1 MIHEKGAFR
10 ELGYKRAKKRSRKCS
25 LNTCHRWPKPKLQR
39 HDNKWTS
46 LQPRLRQWQ
55 SPFSQTSS
63 AGTLVREEWGIWG
76 RLLQQCL
83 SNNGMTW
90 AWLISKPGQKPFS
103 TSKFTDS
110 CRSNLLSIRTHRTGW
125 VNKDSCIKFEF
136 AHTHRRECGHA
147 SVWGRAIVYVGQR
160 LNKGGKCVWLALV
173 ISLNTQTELWYVLVK
188 LMLPHFFPFVWGKK
202 THTFVDRNTHTNHHC
217 HTFHGEI

>member
-1 MIHEKGAFR
+1 MTPHISREHNVLENAFQNVQLNYITVNYGSNKSWQILMIHENGAFR
-10 ELGYKRAKKRSRKCS
+10 ELRYKTPKKGSRKCS
-25 LNTCHRWPKPKLQR
+25 LNTRHRWPQPKLQR

-46 LQPRLRQWQ
+46 LQPELRQWQ
-55 SPFSQTSS
+55 SPFPQTSS

-110 CRSNLLSIRTHRTGW
+110 CRSNLLSICTHRTDW
-125 VNKDSCIKFEF
+125 VNKDSCIKFEC
-136 AHTHRRECGHA
+136 AHTHTGV
-147 SVWGRAIVYVGQR
+147 SVGTHLCEGE
-160 LNKGGKCVWLALV
+160 WLCMWV
-173 ISLNTQTELWYVLVK
+173 R
-188 LMLPHFFPFVWGKK
+188 
-202 THTFVDRNTHTNHHC
+202 D
-217 HTFHGEI
+217 